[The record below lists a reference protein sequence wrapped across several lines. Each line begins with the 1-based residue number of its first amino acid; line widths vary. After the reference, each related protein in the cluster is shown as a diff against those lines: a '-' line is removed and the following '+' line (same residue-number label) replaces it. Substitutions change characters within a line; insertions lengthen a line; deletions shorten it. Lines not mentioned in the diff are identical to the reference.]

1 MKRLHLAIA
10 AFAFSLLPVEGL
22 TAQWQVDAGTS
33 TVDFDYSRDGK
44 PATGIFAAF
53 SGQGNF
59 DPDAPETAEL
69 TVQIDSKSIDLRDD
83 LASAFATS
91 AEWFDSKQHRYITY
105 RLTGLK
111 RRPDG
116 RFDAKGTLSLRGET
130 KQVASVI
137 SLDVD
142 GGQATASG
150 SLRIDRRDYLL
161 GVGPSAIFVEIGPE
175 VAVRFDL
182 RARLNP

>member
-1 MKRLHLAIA
+1 MKRLHHAIA
-10 AFAFSLLPVEGL
+10 ALALSLLPVEGL

-33 TVDFDYSRDGK
+33 SVDFDYSRDGK
-44 PATGIFAAF
+44 PATGVFVAF
-53 SGQGNF
+53 SGQGSF
-59 DPDAPETAEL
+59 DPDAPESANL
-69 TVQIDSKSIDLRDD
+69 TIRIDSKSIDLSDD

-91 AEWFDSKQHRYITY
+91 AEWFDSKHHRYITY
-105 RLTGLK
+105 TLTGLK

-116 RFDAKGTLSLRGET
+116 RFDASGLLNLRGET
-130 KQVASVI
+130 RQVASVI

-150 SLRIDRRDYLL
+150 TLRLDRRDYLL

-182 RARLNP
+182 RARLTQ